1 MNQVNSQ
8 LELLNA
14 ASSFYSMVARLALV
28 EADIPFHNHMLD
40 IHFAK
45 QQLSDGYRELNPQMT
60 VPTLRGEN
68 LLLTSSKDILQW
80 AACQAGSSWMDS
92 DISLTFLINEL
103 VSSYYLISIEDLTF
117 GKWLSTSKILAF
129 VFPRMLASTVAR
141 LENQL
146 NSMDSLSP
154 VDITALKN
162 KAQLNRSRLAY
173 FTEGSQ
179 KQKLEDM
186 RLKWSN
192 YLHTIPL
199 IESNQFIL
207 GDRFSSI
214 DILLAVLFARLT
226 MINETSLIDRPD
238 LKAWWIKVQL
248 RGSLCVADV
257 WMRMQRRRLLLAAW
271 KARNTVIN

>member
-45 QQLSDGYRELNPQMT
+45 QQLSDRYRELNPQMT
-60 VPTLRGEN
+60 VPTLRGDN

-92 DISLTFLINEL
+92 DTSFTFLINEL
-103 VSSYYLISIEDLTF
+103 VSSYYSISIEDLTF

-129 VFPRMLASTVAR
+129 VFPRMLASTVTR

-146 NSMDSLSP
+146 NSIDSLSP

-179 KQKLEDM
+179 IQKLEDM

-238 LKAWWIKVQL
+238 LQNWWIKVQL

>member
-1 MNQVNSQ
+1 MNQASNQ

-14 ASSFYSMVARLALV
+14 ASSYYSMVARLALV
-28 EADIPFHNHMLD
+28 EADIPFYNHMLD

-45 QQLSDGYRELNPQMT
+45 QQLSDRYRELNPQMT
-60 VPTLRGEN
+60 VPTLRAEN

-92 DISLTFLINEL
+92 DISLTLLINEL
-103 VSSYYLISIEDLTF
+103 VSNHYLISIEDLTF
-117 GKWLSTSKILAF
+117 GKWFSSNKLLAF
-129 VFPRMLASTVAR
+129 VFPRMLASIVKR

-146 NSMDSLSP
+146 DSVDSLSP
-154 VDITALKN
+154 VDIIALKN

-186 RLKWSN
+186 RLKWNN

-199 IESNQFIL
+199 IESNCL
-207 GDRFSSI
+207 MATAM
-214 DILLAVLFARLT
+214 L
-226 MINETSLIDRPD
+226 
-238 LKAWWIKVQL
+238 
-248 RGSLCVADV
+248 
-257 WMRMQRRRLLLAAW
+257 
-271 KARNTVIN
+271 